1 MKKDNKKWKIREFID
16 KIGIISF
23 PEYQREPNVWD
34 LKKRQRLIDSILREI
49 DISSIYLYRNEDN
62 YYDCVDGRQRLNAI
76 LSYAN
81 KNVADEQYNG
91 FSVTTINEIYNDDLD
106 LENIKDMK
114 IGDLPEE
121 FREKFY
127 NYEISVVELSEVKN
141 PLELNLFF
149 LRLQLGQILNSGEKL
164 NAMAG
169 EMRDF
174 IFKDLRN
181 NPVFNSINV
190 RYRRFTREQIAA
202 QIVLNYFSMHYN
214 GRYQRSRYIDL
225 LEFFKENVNLNE
237 NDRGLNIKL
246 KSSLEIIWK
255 TFGDKLR
262 LINNK
267 ALVVTL
273 VLFVCKLIDH
283 EKTKDIEQF
292 SEFFAKLIKT
302 LRWQIPLG
310 VTMEDSYKYLAL
322 DFQTYLT
329 QATDEKYAIEKRE
342 AFLEKEFEYFK
353 FNKNRIRGDLEYEEK
368 NGKSPDS
375 IRDLRFNGDLRNDLS
390 SPKDDYP

>member
-16 KIGIISF
+16 KIGMISF

-34 LKKRQRLIDSILREI
+34 LKKRQRLIDSILRGI

-62 YYDCVDGRQRLNAI
+62 SYDCVDGRQRITAI

-81 KNVADEQYNG
+81 KNAADDKYNG
-91 FSVTTINEIYNDDLD
+91 FPVTIINEIYKDRPD
-106 LENIKDMK
+106 LEKIRDMK
-114 IGDLPEE
+114 IEDLPKN
-121 FREKFY
+121 FQEKFY
-127 NYEISVVELSEVKN
+127 SYEISVVELSEVEDS
-141 PLELNLFF
+141 LELNLFF

-174 IFKDLRN
+174 IFKDLKN

-202 QIVLNYFSMHYN
+202 QIVLNYFSMHYKKS
-214 GRYQRSRYIDL
+214 YHRSRYVDL
-225 LEFFKENVNLNE
+225 LEFFKEKVKFDK
-237 NDRGLNIKL
+237 NDRELIYKL
-246 KSSLEIIWK
+246 KSNLETISD
-255 TFGDKLR
+255 TFGDKLS
-262 LINNK
+262 LISNK
-267 ALVVTL
+267 ALVVSA

-283 EKTKDIEQF
+283 GKSKDIEPF

-302 LRWQIPLG
+302 LRWQIQFG
-310 VTMEDSYKYLAL
+310 VEMEESYKYLAL
-322 DFQTYLT
+322 DFQTYVT
-329 QATDEKYAIEKRE
+329 QAADEKYAIYKRE
-342 AFLEKEFEYFK
+342 VFLESEFAYFSSHD
-353 FNKNRIRGDLEYEEK
+353 NMIRGDLEYQKK

-375 IRDLRFNGDLRNDLS
+375 VRDSLFNGRFT
-390 SPKDDYP
+390 